1 MVKVKTT
8 SSTSTNSKKMRPALS
23 PEAEENQMIY
33 LATDL
38 AKKQLMEGTAS
49 SQVITHF
56 LKLGTVK
63 EKLELKKLER
73 ENQLLEAKTKA
84 IVDTAD
90 VKEIYEAAIKAMQ
103 RYGGHGDSEDEEYY

>member
-8 SSTSTNSKKMRPALS
+8 NSATKKLRPALS

-63 EKLELKKLER
+63 EKLELKKLEK

-84 IVDTAD
+84 IVDAAD
-90 VKEIYEAAIKAMQ
+90 MKEIYAAAIKAMQ
-103 RYGGHGDSEDEEYY
+103 RYGGHGESDDEDEYY